1 MQYKSA
7 KREELLSQLGE
18 LRKKYGELKSLALN
32 LDMSRGKPC
41 REQLELSDGM
51 LTCLT
56 GEDCVLS
63 NSVDLRN
70 YGVIDGI
77 PECKKFFADLLEV
90 DAQNV
95 MVCGNSSLNIMYDM
109 LVRAMLFGTDGTSPA
124 WKDAGEIKFIC
135 PAPGYDRH
143 FRITEKMGIA
153 MIPVEM
159 TPTGPDMDEIERIVS
174 TDSTVKGIWC
184 VPKYSNPDG
193 ITYSDETVRRLA
205 SLNPKAP
212 DFRIFYD
219 NAYFIHD
226 LYEDRSD
233 TLLNLFDELKKTGK
247 EDMAYMFASTSKISY
262 PGSGVS
268 VLVSSKRNIERASSQ
283 MLVQTI
289 GHDKINQARHVKF
302 FKNADGVREHMKRH
316 AAIMRPKFETVLGVL
331 EREFENGDIA
341 SWTHPL
347 GGYFISL
354 NLLDQTA
361 KKTVAMCAELGVKLT
376 EAGATYPY
384 GNDPRDRN
392 IRIAPSYPGTDELRQ
407 AIEVL
412 VTCAKIAC
420 IEKLLQD

>member
-1 MQYKSA
+1 MQYKNA

-63 NSVDLRN
+63 PSVDLRN

-135 PAPGYDRH
+135 PVPGYDRH

-193 ITYSDETVRRLA
+193 ITYSDETVRRFA

-226 LYEDRSD
+226 LYEDKSD

-268 VLVSSKRNIERASSQ
+268 VLVSSRRNIERASSQ

-347 GGYFISL
+347 GGYFVSL

-392 IRIAPSYPGTDELRQ
+392 IRIAPSYPSIDELRQ